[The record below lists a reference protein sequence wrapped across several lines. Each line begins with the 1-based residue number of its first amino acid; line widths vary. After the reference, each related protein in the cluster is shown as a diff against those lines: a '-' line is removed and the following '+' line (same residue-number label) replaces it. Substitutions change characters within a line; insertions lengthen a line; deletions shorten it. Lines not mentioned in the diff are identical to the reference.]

1 MALDLQIFS
10 SGLKQVCLA
19 GVQPNLV
26 LVDEYIKA
34 FYTSEAEVAHWI
46 RTHMGQYS
54 KAQLISLV
62 NCMADAGLVQRVNVP
77 NLKAILE

>member
-1 MALDLQIFS
+1 
-10 SGLKQVCLA
+10 
-19 GVQPNLV
+19 
-26 LVDEYIKA
+26 
-34 FYTSEAEVAHWI
+34 
-46 RTHMGQYS
+46 MGQYS